1 MTNTQLETASDQGAA
16 PLTLGA
22 ITHVALTVSDLPRSV
37 AWYQRLV
44 GAEPAL
50 DEDTGPFHHTVFALG
65 GTLLGLHAFPD
76 PVSGPAFDPRRPGL
90 DHVAFTVADRA
101 ELVRW
106 SERLDELGVAYS
118 EIVDAHYGSGLSFK
132 DPDGLAL
139 ELFCPPA

>member
-1 MTNTQLETASDQGAA
+1 MTNTQLDSPSVQGGA

-22 ITHVALTVSDLPRSV
+22 ITHVALTVSDLAASV

-50 DEDTGPFHHTVFALG
+50 DENTGPFHHTVFALG
-65 GTLLGLHAFPD
+65 DTLLGLHSFPD
-76 PVSGPAFDPRRPGL
+76 PVDGPAFDPRRPGL
-90 DHVAFTVADRA
+90 DHVAFSVTDRA

-106 SERLDELGVAYS
+106 RDRLDELGVAYS
-118 EIVDAHYGSGLSFK
+118 EIVDAHYGSGLSFM

>member
-1 MTNTQLETASDQGAA
+1 MSGGPRATSVVGRWSGDPAATEEEEPRMTNTQLETASDQGAA

-65 GTLLGLHAFPD
+65 GTLLGLHAFP
-76 PVSGPAFDPRRPGL
+76 
-90 DHVAFTVADRA
+90 
-101 ELVRW
+101 
-106 SERLDELGVAYS
+106 
-118 EIVDAHYGSGLSFK
+118 
-132 DPDGLAL
+132 
-139 ELFCPPA
+139 